1 MRTCLEG
8 GGRTARRQI
17 MISADPNKTN
27 QQGGLGG
34 GGGGVVVS
42 HDLNISS
49 NLIVRHTWFTIASL
63 DK

>member
-1 MRTCLEG
+1 
-8 GGRTARRQI
+8 

-27 QQGGLGG
+27 QHGGL

-49 NLIVRHTWFTIASL
+49 NLIGRHTWVTVASL

>member
-1 MRTCLEG
+1 MRTCLEKV
-8 GGRTARRQI
+8 GRTARRHI

-27 QQGGLGG
+27 QHGGLGG
-34 GGGGVVVS
+34 GGVVVN

-49 NLIVRHTWFTIASL
+49 NLIVRHTWVTVASL